1 MSLQTARYWKHSSN
15 LGLGDQMLH
24 LFVFRAGS
32 WTTLVMDLKEGF
44 VAFAVPSDNLGSTG
58 WQAGFV
64 VRSSTTE

>member
-1 MSLQTARYWKHSSN
+1 
-15 LGLGDQMLH
+15 
-24 LFVFRAGS
+24 
-32 WTTLVMDLKEGF
+32 MDLKV